1 MPPLVHPVYRYAKA
15 SPAALRLTNTP
26 SAMRRK
32 VSVGGKEVVTLPALG
47 QDERSRRL
55 TMICTLEPRSRS
67 GPLEVRPVA
76 AVAAVR
82 ALAPSTLAQQVGGWE
97 QTWGVVTAVAR
108 SLPVISL
115 RVGPDPRVVPDAVRA
130 AASA

>member
-1 MPPLVHPVYRYAKA
+1 M
-15 SPAALRLTNTP
+15 S
-26 SAMRRK
+26 
-32 VSVGGKEVVTLPALG
+32 
-47 QDERSRRL
+47 
-55 TMICTLEPRSRS
+55 CTLKPRSRS

-115 RVGPDPRVVPDAVRA
+115 QVGLDPRVVPDAVQA